1 MASKPTNQ
9 TAAVTEVLQPP
20 SLPNIPMTTLVTQTP
35 GGNLSYTGMHQVQH
49 LLPPVTSHGGKIQ
62 TVTLQPAGMPVV
74 SIKQEVVRVPSS
86 DKVVVQNA
94 ETLVKVSSKTPMS
107 AMQALQ
113 KLPPV
118 SNAVFPGKS
127 QKLSIISNVFNI
139 SELIV
144 LYFCLSLD

>member
-1 MASKPTNQ
+1 M
-9 TAAVTEVLQPP
+9 
-20 SLPNIPMTTLVTQTP
+20 
-35 GGNLSYTGMHQVQH
+35 
-49 LLPPVTSHGGKIQ
+49 
-62 TVTLQPAGMPVV
+62 
-74 SIKQEVVRVPSS
+74 PSS